1 MSYSWGFIK
10 TDKQVRVTGAFIVG
24 MFLCFVIG
32 IPLSRILEYYEFE
45 VPIWLWAVFAI
56 MVFSSFT
63 FFTYKMINKKKSKK

>member
-10 TDKQVRVTGAFIVG
+10 TDKQVRATGAIIVG

-45 VPIWLWAVFAI
+45 VPFCLFPVFAVI
-56 MVFSSFT
+56 
-63 FFTYKMINKKKSKK
+63 